1 MDDDVVPVVEELRRR
16 LPLKVSVAGQGQ
28 VEEELCV
35 QEGEGGEENG
45 KLFFFFFLIYRK
57 NDTDH

>member
-45 KLFFFFFLIYRK
+45 KLFFFFFFDI
-57 NDTDH
+57 

>member
-28 VEEELCV
+28 VEEELCA
-35 QEGEGGEENG
+35 QEGEGEGGEENG
-45 KLFFFFFLIYRK
+45 KFFFWYR
-57 NDTDH
+57 DEMTIVI